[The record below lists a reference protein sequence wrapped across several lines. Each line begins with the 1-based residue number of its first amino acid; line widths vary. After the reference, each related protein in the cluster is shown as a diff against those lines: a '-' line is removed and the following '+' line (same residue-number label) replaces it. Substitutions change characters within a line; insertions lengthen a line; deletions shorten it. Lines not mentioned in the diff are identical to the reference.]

1 MQTALNEAAKWLND
15 NRMVINPNKS
25 NYIIIG
31 HPKKTCQNSFNLH
44 INNNPLTPCTNAKL
58 LGIII
63 DDQLCWKNHVE
74 FLLRKTAPKL
84 GLLRRLRFNLP
95 SDLLQNLYMAIIQP
109 FIDYCISVWGS
120 CNKTH
125 KQLIQKIQNR
135 AVRIVSGNYDFSVR
149 SSTLIEKMGW
159 MNIEERHK
167 YFTLILMYKCS
178 NNLTSDTI
186 SNLFCKPV
194 SVHHSTRFASADNLF

>member
-1 MQTALNEAAKWLND
+1 MYNWFQSYLTNRKQFVRYNNITSPSKPVFIGVPQGTILGPILFLIYTNDFTNLTSDSLIVKYADDSSVVSHSNELSSLNNKMQTAVNEGAKWLND

-31 HPKKTCQNSFNLH
+31 HLKITCQNSFNLH

-74 FLLRKTAPKL
+74 FLLKKTAPKL

-109 FIDYCISVWGS
+109 FIDYCISVVI
-120 CNKTH
+120 KLT
-125 KQLIQKIQNR
+125 
-135 AVRIVSGNYDFSVR
+135 
-149 SSTLIEKMGW
+149 
-159 MNIEERHK
+159 
-167 YFTLILMYKCS
+167 
-178 NNLTSDTI
+178 NN
-186 SNLFCKPV
+186 
-194 SVHHSTRFASADNLF
+194 